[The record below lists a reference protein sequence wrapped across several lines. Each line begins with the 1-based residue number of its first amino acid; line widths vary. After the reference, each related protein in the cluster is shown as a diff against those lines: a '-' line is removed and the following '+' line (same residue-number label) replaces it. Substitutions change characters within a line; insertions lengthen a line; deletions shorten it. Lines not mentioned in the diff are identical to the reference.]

1 MAFACAVHG
10 DWLLRLWQRLQEA
23 TRWQQAMRS
32 VHASSASLHAAKAYA
47 AVQTQTAAQAAVYRP
62 LPTRTTC
69 LERPTIHC
77 PQRMHCLNS
86 AAEFSR
92 ITAESGDE
100 SGYLDNWGRLIA
112 WL

>member
-47 AVQTQTAAQAAVYRP
+47 AVQTQTAAQAAVYCP

-77 PQRMHCLNS
+77 PQRMHCFV
-86 AAEFSR
+86 AA
-92 ITAESGDE
+92 
-100 SGYLDNWGRLIA
+100 RLLA
-112 WL
+112 AAAAASQ